1 MGNFLPV
8 FEAQKQCKGC
18 IYFKPSSGNSGAG
31 TLMCHHMLITG
42 KRRIDNDGVCESR
55 TTPLAQVEE
64 LIEKAKKS
72 IAAAPKK
79 ESKLKKRVLA
89 VEDGIVFDSM
99 TEAEKHYKLSHGRVH
114 KVANNPNK
122 MARGQHFV
130 TV

>member
-1 MGNFLPV
+1 M
-8 FEAQKQCKGC
+8 ESQKQCKGC
-18 IYFKPSSGNSGAG
+18 VYWRGASGNSGLG
-31 TLMCHHMLITG
+31 TIMCHHMLDTG
-42 KRRIDNDGVCESR
+42 KRRIDNDGVCGSK
-55 TTPLAQVEE
+55 TTPLEQVEE

-72 IAAAPKK
+72 IVTAPKK

-99 TEAEKHYKLSHGRVH
+99 TEAEKHYKLSHGRVN

>member
-31 TLMCHHMLITG
+31 TLMCHHLLITG

-55 TTPLAQVEE
+55 TTPMKKVKKVIVE
-64 LIEKAKKS
+64 
-72 IAAAPKK
+72 APKVNK
-79 ESKLKKRVLA
+79 VKKRVKA
-89 VEDGIVFDSM
+89 IEDGIVFESM
-99 TEAEKHYKLSHGRVH
+99 TQAEKHYKLAHGRVRQ
-114 KVANNPNK
+114 VTDNPK
-122 MARGQHFV
+122 KTARGQHFV